1 MTSDEQLLSERTAAG
16 AASPSSARRIWDDH
30 GEAIT
35 TVACAFFVIA
45 GWLMARAGVPKW
57 VSAAVFLFAY
67 VIGGYRQ
74 AIEGVTT
81 LVQKRELDVDLLM
94 VVAAIGAA
102 AIGYWFDGALLIVIF
117 ALSGTLEGYASAR
130 TKKDIEALMALHP
143 DEAVVMRDGTEVVI
157 AASTLVVGD
166 VVIVRP
172 GERISADGHVT
183 EGTSAVNQAPITG
196 ESLPVDKKS
205 GDEVFAGTINGQGA
219 LRVVASRA
227 ANETVLAR
235 IVELVKQ
242 AEERRPPAQLF
253 IERFER
259 GYAKVVVA
267 GGLLMMAVPPILL
280 GWSFRAALYRAM
292 IFLVV
297 ASPCALAAAMMPALL
312 SALSNGARSGILFKG
327 SAFVET
333 LGRIR
338 AVAIDKT
345 GTVTT
350 GVPRVTDLVAFDGS
364 SDERVLASAAA
375 VESLS
380 EHPLGRAIV
389 AEAKRRG
396 LSIAAATDHQAIA
409 GRGAHADVGGARW
422 HIGKPSLFDSV
433 AADVLEARERLEAE
447 GKTVVVVGD
456 DRVRGLVALQD
467 TIRPEARDAI
477 AQLRKLGVEHII
489 MLTGDAEPTARAIG
503 AEAGVDEVRA
513 DLLPEDKVRAV
524 EDLVRRYEKV
534 AMVGDGVNDAPAL
547 AAATVGIAMG
557 TAGTDVALEAADVVL
572 TSDDLTKVAY
582 GMTLGKRTLSVVR
595 QNLIFALGVIAALV
609 VADLL
614 GVINLP
620 AGVVGHEGS
629 TLLVTLN
636 GLRLLRGWRE
646 RQPPRSTRSAFP
658 VETAPR
664 RGEHA

>member
-1 MTSDEQLLSERTAAG
+1 
-16 AASPSSARRIWDDH
+16 
-30 GEAIT
+30 
-35 TVACAFFVIA
+35 
-45 GWLMARAGVPKW
+45 
-57 VSAAVFLFAY
+57 VSAAAFLFAY
-67 VIGGYRQ
+67 VVGGYRQ

-102 AIGYWFDGALLIVIF
+102 AIGFWFDGALLIVIS

-130 TKKDIEALMALHP
+130 TKNDIEALMALHP
-143 DEAVVMRDGTEVVI
+143 DEAVVMRDGVETVI

-183 EGTSAVNQAPITG
+183 EGTSAVNPASITG
-196 ESLPVDKKS
+196 ESLPVDKRS

-267 GGLLMMAVPPILL
+267 GGLLMMAVPPLLL

-297 ASPCALAAAMMPALL
+297 ASPC
-312 SALSNGARSGILFKG
+312 
-327 SAFVET
+327 ET
-333 LGRIR
+333 LGRVR

-345 GTVTT
+345 GTMTT
-350 GVPRVTDLVAFDGS
+350 GVPRITDLVAFDGS
-364 SDERVLASAAA
+364 SDELVLARAAA

-396 LSIAAATDHQAIA
+396 VSIEAATNHQAIA

-422 HIGKPSLFDSV
+422 RIGKPSLFDTV
-433 AADVLEARERLEAE
+433 PADVLEARERLEAE

-477 AQLRKLGVEHII
+477 AQPRKLGVEHII
-489 MLTGDAEPTARAIG
+489 MLTGDAEPTARAI
-503 AEAGVDEVRA
+503 A
-513 DLLPEDKVRAV
+513 
-524 EDLVRRYEKV
+524 RRQ
-534 AMVGDGVNDAPAL
+534 ASTRFAQTFCPRTRCAL
-547 AAATVGIAMG
+547 SRTSSIDTRKLRWWG
-557 TAGTDVALEAADVVL
+557 TA
-572 TSDDLTKVAY
+572 
-582 GMTLGKRTLSVVR
+582 
-595 QNLIFALGVIAALV
+595 
-609 VADLL
+609 
-614 GVINLP
+614 
-620 AGVVGHEGS
+620 
-629 TLLVTLN
+629 
-636 GLRLLRGWRE
+636 
-646 RQPPRSTRSAFP
+646 
-658 VETAPR
+658 
-664 RGEHA
+664 

>member
-1 MTSDEQLLSERTAAG
+1 V
-16 AASPSSARRIWDDH
+16 SAVRRLWNDH

-35 TVACAFFVIA
+35 TVACAVFVVA
-45 GWLMARAGVPKW
+45 GWLLARAGVPAW
-57 VSAAVFLFAY
+57 SSAVVFLFAY
-67 VIGGYRQ
+67 VLGGYRQ

-81 LVQKRELDVDLLM
+81 LVRDRELDVDLLM

-102 AIGYWFDGALLIVIF
+102 AIGFWFDGALLIVIF
-117 ALSGTLEGYASAR
+117 ASSGTLEGYASAR

-143 DEAVVMRDGTEVVI
+143 DEAVVVRDGAEVVI
-157 AASTLVVGD
+157 AAGSLVVGD

-172 GERISADGHVT
+172 GERIAADGHVA
-183 EGTSAVNQAPITG
+183 EGTSAVNQASITG
-196 ESLPVDKKS
+196 ESLPVDKGL

-219 LRVVASRA
+219 LRVVAARA
-227 ANETVLAR
+227 ASDTVLAR
-235 IVELVKQ
+235 IVALVKQ

-267 GGLLMMAVPPILL
+267 GGLLMMAVPPLFL
-280 GWSFRAALYRAM
+280 GWTFRAALYRAM

-312 SALSNGARSGILFKG
+312 SALSNGARNGILFKG

-345 GTVTT
+345 GTLTT
-350 GVPRVTDLVAFDGS
+350 GAPRITEIIAFDGAS
-364 SDERVLASAAA
+364 EDLLLASAAA

-380 EHPLGRAIV
+380 QHPLGRSIV
-389 AEAKRRG
+389 AEAKRRN
-396 LSIAAATDHQAIA
+396 LAVEEATGHQAVP
-409 GRGAHADVGGARW
+409 GRGAHADVGGVRW
-422 HIGKPSLFDSV
+422 HIGKPSLFDAV
-433 AADVLEARERLEAE
+433 PTEVLEARERLEAE

-456 DRVRGLVALQD
+456 DRVRGLVALRD
-467 TIRPEARDAI
+467 TIRPEAREAI
-477 AQLRKLGVEHII
+477 AQLRRLGVEHVI
-489 MLTGDAEPTARAIG
+489 MLTGDALPTARAIG

-513 DLLPEDKVRAV
+513 DLLPEDKVRTV
-524 EDLVRRYEKV
+524 EDLVRRYGEV

-557 TAGTDVALEAADVVL
+557 TAGTDVALETADIVL
-572 TSDDLTKVAY
+572 TSDDLTKLAY
-582 GMTLGKRTLSVVR
+582 GVMLGKRTLAVVR
-595 QNLIFALGVIAALV
+595 QNLVFALGVIVSLV

-636 GLRLLRGWRE
+636 GLRLLRGL
-646 RQPPRSTRSAFP
+646 RSAQ
-658 VETAPR
+658 PR
-664 RGEHA
+664 PAATVTLGVTLGTESP